1 MAKPTG
7 TGRESSRRE
16 IPEEDDMITI
26 RTIATG
32 AIATA
37 ALVAPLAPAVS
48 AHASGGTSGVTKTG
62 SCSGSAVWK
71 LKAKHDDTGRIEV
84 EWQVDSNKVGQ
95 TWTVRLRDNGTLFF
109 SGSRTTKAPSG
120 SFSVT
125 KFTANRAGSDTI
137 RARSVHGSQACTAS
151 VTV

>member
-1 MAKPTG
+1 MTA
-7 TGRESSRRE
+7 
-16 IPEEDDMITI
+16 
-26 RTIATG
+26 G

-37 ALVAPLAPAVS
+37 ALVAPLATALP
-48 AHASGGTSGVTKTG
+48 AHASGGTSAVTKTG

-120 SFSVT
+120 SFSVQ

-137 RARSVHGSQACTAS
+137 SARSVHGTQVCKGS